1 MQIAEMIM
9 NIKCI
14 KDLNLDMNP
23 NTQENYHLLCTPGG
37 RQVSNNV
44 TRKIVLINN
53 LTDVKIFSLK
63 YLSLRLCEITDNG
76 IKKIAKE
83 LEYHDP
89 PDNPKLTILNL
100 AHNHITKNGAGHI
113 GNMLRTNR

>member
-1 MQIAEMIM
+1 MQIAGMII

-37 RQVSNNV
+37 
-44 TRKIVLINN
+44 
-53 LTDVKIFSLK
+53 SLK
-63 YLSLRLCEITDNG
+63 YLSLRLCEISDNG
-76 IKKIAKE
+76 MKKIAKE

-113 GNMLRTNR
+113 GNMLRTNRIRIIRMQIKFKKNRTRIELE

>member
-1 MQIAEMIM
+1 M
-9 NIKCI
+9 NSK
-14 KDLNLDMNP
+14 
-23 NTQENYHLLCTPGG
+23 
-37 RQVSNNV
+37 V

-53 LTDVKIFSLK
+53 LIDKIFSLK

-89 PDNPKLTILNL
+89 PNNPKLTILNL
-100 AHNHITKNGAGHI
+100 AHNHITKNGASHI
-113 GNMLRTNR
+113 GKMLRTNR

>member
-1 MQIAEMIM
+1 MQIAGMII

-37 RQVSNNV
+37 
-44 TRKIVLINN
+44 
-53 LTDVKIFSLK
+53 SLK
-63 YLSLRLCEITDNG
+63 YLSLRLCEISDNG
-76 IKKIAKE
+76 MKKIAKE

-113 GNMLRTNR
+113 GNMLRTNRKIIFKLEEVY

>member
-1 MQIAEMIM
+1 MHQGFKFRYESEYAR
-9 NIKCI
+9 KLSFALHTWR
-14 KDLNLDMNP
+14 K
-23 NTQENYHLLCTPGG
+23 
-37 RQVSNNV
+37 VSNKV
-44 TRKIVLINN
+44 TRKFVLINN
-53 LTDVKIFSLK
+53 LIDKIFSLK
-63 YLSLRLCEITDNG
+63 YLSLRLCEISDNG
-76 IKKIAKE
+76 MKKIAKE